1 MKIPISIGLSIFFA
15 NLFSNESDY
24 IRAQMDLQTR
34 MAQEKQ
40 KMYEDRAK
48 AEMLAMEQKAN
59 KIKDSILSEARE
71 LKTAVDL
78 S

>member
-1 MKIPISIGLSIFFA
+1 MCGAVFGFFA

-40 KMYEDRAK
+40 NCRHNWSGHKEFNKFYKRQRCSKRDYI
-48 AEMLAMEQKAN
+48 EQ
-59 KIKDSILSEARE
+59 
-71 LKTAVDL
+71 
-78 S
+78 